1 MKKVLVTG
9 ASGQLGQCF
18 KKFASR
24 FPELDFDFCTSQ
36 DLDITQFGV
45 VSAFLRKN
53 EFDYCINCAA
63 YTAVERAEKEQEMAY
78 LVNGEAVKNLAEL
91 CNEYGITL
99 IHFSTDY
106 VFDGKK
112 SAPYTEMEE
121 TAPLNV
127 YGASKLLGEDY
138 IQNHMEDYFIFRT
151 SWLYSDI
158 GNNFL
163 NTIREKVEGGDS
175 LQITTSQRGTPTNA
189 YDLAC
194 FVLELIAEGNKHYGI
209 YHYSNLGEGTWY
221 DFAKEILSL
230 SGKQT
235 EIELI
240 ENNDFITLAKRP
252 AFSVLSKDKALR
264 TFKKPIPSWKE
275 SLAKLYRGRDL

>member
-1 MKKVLVTG
+1 MIKVLVTG

-24 FPELDFDFCTSQ
+24 FPELDFTFCTSQ

-63 YTAVERAEKEQEMAY
+63 YTAVEQAEKEQEMAY

-91 CNEYGITL
+91 CSEYGITL

-112 SAPYTEMEE
+112 SAPYNEE
-121 TAPLNV
+121 EDTDPLNV

-138 IQNHMEDYFIFRT
+138 IKNHLEEYFIFRT

-163 NTIREKVEGGDS
+163 NTIRKKIEQGEP
-175 LQITTSQRGTPTNA
+175 LNITTTQQGTPTNA

-194 FVLELIAEGNKHYGI
+194 YVLELVAEGNTNYGI

-230 SGKQT
+230 SGKQG
-235 EIELI
+235 EINLN
-240 ENNDFITLAKRP
+240 ENNDFITLAERP
-252 AFSVLSKDKALR
+252 AYSVLSKNKTLR
-264 TFKKPIPSWKE
+264 TFKRPISSWKE
-275 SLAKLYRGRDL
+275 SLARLYKGDDL